1 MTVGSRIKNLRT
13 MANMSQVELS
23 ERIHVSKQTLYKYEN
38 DIITNIPSDKIELIA
53 KVFSVTPAMIMG
65 WRDDSEEQLERFTSH
80 EKELVHKYRA
90 APEGIQ
96 ESVCKLLDVKYSEK
110 KDASGSSADMLA

>member
-1 MTVGSRIKNLRT
+1 
-13 MANMSQVELS
+13 MSQVELS

-65 WRDDSEEQLERFTSH
+65 WKDDSEGQSERFTPL
-80 EKELVHKYRA
+80 EKELIDKYRA

-96 ESVCKLLDVKYSEK
+96 ESVCKLLDIKYSEK
-110 KDASGSSADMLA
+110 RDASKTSADMLA